1 MNIIDLHSHSIA
13 SLDGQFEP
21 ETLIDKALETG
32 LKYYAI
38 SDHDVTDSL
47 ERAINYSKDKNI
59 TFIPAVELSVDMD
72 GTFLHI
78 LSYNIDFKDPRYQ
91 ARADL
96 YKNGVVSYGKELIA
110 KTLDFGFKFDP
121 DKAYAMRQDHLI
133 CEEIV
138 GACVLNDTRNDN
150 DERLKEFRTGGTLSD
165 NPRFNFYK
173 HFCTIG
179 GPLHIPYNFNITLE
193 YASKLIHESGGK
205 MFLAHPN
212 HNIGHSEVL
221 LNKIMSYG
229 LDGIEVFSSYHKP
242 EDIEYYYDKAKK
254 NNLYM
259 SVGSDFHGESK
270 PAIKLG
276 SINYDEFELN
286 KTLKI
291 VLNK

>member
-1 MNIIDLHSHSIA
+1 MNTIDLHSHSIA

-21 ETLIDKALETG
+21 EELIDLAIQSG

-38 SDHDVTDSL
+38 ADHDVVDSL
-47 ERAINYSKDKNI
+47 YKAKEYAKDKDLH
-59 TFIPAVELSVDMD
+59 FIPAVELSVDMD

-78 LSYNIDFKDPRYQ
+78 LSYNIDFNDSRYLEI
-91 ARADL
+91 ADL
-96 YKNGVVSYGKELIA
+96 FKTEVVDYGRKLIA
-110 KTLDFGFKFDP
+110 KTLEFGFKFDP
-121 DKAYAMRQDHLI
+121 EKPYTFRKDHLI

-138 GACVLNDTRNDN
+138 GACVLSDPRNDN
-150 DERLKEFRTGGTLSD
+150 DERLKEFRPGGKYSD

-173 HFCTIG
+173 YLCTPG
-179 GPLHIPYNFNITLE
+179 NPLYIPYTSNISME
-193 YASKLIHESGGK
+193 YASKLIHETGGK

-212 HNIGHSEVL
+212 HNIGHNEEL

-229 LDGIEVFSSYHKP
+229 LDGIEVFSSYHSP
-242 EDIEYYYDKAKK
+242 SDIEYYYQKAKA

-276 SINYDEFELN
+276 SINYDEEQLN
-286 KTLKI
+286 KTIKFILS
-291 VLNK
+291 